1 MSVRLL
7 VRPFDP
13 SLSIALN
20 LHRRSVSGLSFLLA
34 LFLSQVSTISL
45 RSLFLLQSTDGA

>member
-1 MSVRLL
+1 MSMSVRLL

-20 LHRRSVSGLSFLLA
+20 LHLRPVSGLSS
-34 LFLSQVSTISL
+34 LSLSGLNNFSQLSVLTS
-45 RSLFLLQSTDGA
+45 